1 MRLIIILIVKIIKL
15 MIMVIIMIIVT
26 ILMIIMV
33 IGHDSALTSI
43 HEVEYEAEFDYN
55 IDHHNNR

>member
-1 MRLIIILIVKIIKL
+1 
-15 MIMVIIMIIVT
+15 MIMLIIMIIVT

-55 IDHHNNR
+55 IDHHNNRW